1 MGDKSNLSEM
11 IIPFLTM
18 NVRQAAI
25 ARDHVE
31 DYFAAFEFEAKTKL
45 MQAGSSHR
53 FPDPRFIVFA
63 VEHQKSASTGAAD
76 FPSNRSILFREGVPS
91 VDLVAAD
98 AA

>member
-1 MGDKSNLSEM
+1 M

-18 NVRQAAI
+18 NVRQPAI

-31 DYFAAFEFEAKTKL
+31 DYFAAFEFEAKTEL

-63 VEHQKSASTGAAD
+63 VEHEKSASTGAAD
-76 FPSNRSILFREGVPS
+76 FSSNRSVLFRQVVPG
-91 VDLVAAD
+91 VDLPAAY

>member
-1 MGDKSNLSEM
+1 M

-18 NVRQAAI
+18 NVRQPAI

-31 DYFAAFEFEAKTKL
+31 DYFAAFEFEAKTEL

-76 FPSNRSILFREGVPS
+76 FSPNRSTLFRQVVPG
-91 VDLVAAD
+91 VDLPAAD

>member
-1 MGDKSNLSEM
+1 MGDKRNLSKM

-18 NVRQAAI
+18 NVRQPAI

-31 DYFAAFEFEAKTKL
+31 DYFAAFEFEAKTEL

-76 FPSNRSILFREGVPS
+76 FSPNRSTLFRQVVPG
-91 VDLVAAD
+91 VDLPAAD